1 MNPTMR
7 APVLAVL
14 SLLSAL
20 PAGAQTAAPA
30 ASQTAVSSQRVSV
43 NDISVIGNTLLQPA
57 LVEATLAPWKG
68 QRTIDEIRQAAQALQ
83 DLYRQAGYGAVVTFL
98 PEQAVAGGK
107 LVIGVLEGRVAR
119 VTVIGQQR
127 FSVDNVRRSVPALV
141 EGKTPPVRR
150 IDAQVQ
156 LANENPAR
164 KLALTLEPGAQRGEV
179 DAVLNVTESSPTR
192 WLLSAENTGN
202 AQTGRLRLGLGYQH
216 AALWDRDHQL
226 SVQAQ
231 FSPEHLSAVRVFS
244 ASYRVPVYEAGIAIS
259 AYATYSSIDAGTTAT
274 AAGALQFNGKGRV
287 YGLSA
292 TRLLERVGEFDQR
305 LTLTFESRDYLNNC
319 TIQGLPPGA
328 CGSAGESVT
337 VTPLTLDYSVQRG
350 GERPLAGSLALAH
363 NLALGGGRTD
373 RLDAVRPGAKKGYTV
388 LRAQA
393 YAAWPL
399 GGEWQLSARGQGQA
413 TGDALVAGEQFGAAG
428 TSAVRGY
435 EEREVTGDSGLA
447 ASLELMSP
455 GLASSAVRAV
465 LFGDAG
471 SVRNRLGTA
480 CNATQSRCSVAAMG
494 VGARFAL
501 GPSQWRIDVA
511 QALKDGRTTE
521 RRDVRVHF
529 QASLPFE

>member
-1 MNPTMR
+1 MNRTSR
-7 APVLAVL
+7 ATVLAVL

-20 PAGAQTAAPA
+20 PAGAQSATPTAPQPA
-30 ASQTAVSSQRVSV
+30 AQRVAV
-43 NDISVIGNTLLQPA
+43 TDISVIGNTLLAPT
-57 LVEATLAPWKG
+57 LIESTLAPFKG
-68 QRTIDEIRQAAQALQ
+68 QRSIDEIRQAAQVLQ

-127 FSVDNVRRSVPALV
+127 FSVDNVRRSVPALA
-141 EGKTPPVRR
+141 EGKTPQVRR

-179 DAVLNVTESSPTR
+179 DAVLNVTESAPSR
-192 WLLSAENTGN
+192 WLLSAENTGSP
-202 AQTGRLRLGLGYQH
+202 QTGRLRLGLGYQH

-231 FSPEHLSAVRVFS
+231 VSPEHLSAVRVFS
-244 ASYRVPVYEAGIAIS
+244 ASYRVPVYAAGLAVS
-259 AYATYSSIDAGTTAT
+259 AYGTYSSVDAGTTAT

-287 YGLSA
+287 YGLSL
-292 TRLLERVGEFDQR
+292 TRLIERLGEFDQR
-305 LTLTFESRDYLNNC
+305 FTLTFESRDYLNNC
-319 TIQGLPPGA
+319 AIEGLPAGA

-337 VTPLTLDYSVQRG
+337 LTPLTLDYSLQRG
-350 GERPLAGSLALAH
+350 GDKPLAGSVSLTH
-363 NLALGGGRTD
+363 NLSLGGGRTE
-373 RLDAVRPGAKKGYTV
+373 RVGAVRPGAKKDYTV

-393 YAAWPL
+393 FAAWPVA
-399 GGEWQLSARGQGQA
+399 GNWQLSARGMAQA
-413 TGDALVAGEQFGAAG
+413 TGDALVAGEQFGPAG

-435 EEREVTGDSGLA
+435 EEREVTGDSGLS

-455 GLASSAVRAV
+455 GIGATAVRAV
-465 LFGDAG
+465 VFGDAG
-471 SVRNRLGTA
+471 TARNQLGTL
-480 CNATQSRCSVAAMG
+480 CNATQSRCNLASVG
-494 VGARFAL
+494 LGARFAL

-511 QALKDGRTTE
+511 QALKEGRSTE
-521 RRDVRVHF
+521 RHDLRVHF